1 MKSAR
6 APNMPIT
13 APMHW
18 ATTNIATELGAMP
31 EKLSLQARAKV
42 TAGLAKM
49 NEEVKKKPVVI
60 QAQITTGA

>member
-1 MKSAR
+1 MREPNTPISAPR
-6 APNMPIT
+6 DC
-13 APMHW
+13 

-49 NEEVKKKPVVI
+49 KEEVKKKPVAI